1 MEISKKDWKRY
12 IKQLSAI
19 DKKAAD
25 TMQIWM
31 DDNPGADVEEMIWFA
46 QNVASYYGE
55 AAGALACE
63 MYDAVAV
70 AQGASVPLAE
80 IADVPDYGETAKA
93 VLGAIKNK
101 QNTVPATV
109 GRLVK
114 RVGADTMLKNAQR
127 DYAQFA
133 WIPMGDTCAFC
144 LTLASRGWQ
153 YMSKNAM
160 KNGHAEHI
168 HANCDC
174 QYAIRFDEKSTV
186 EGYDPDRY
194 REMYDNAEGGTP
206 QEKINAMRR
215 VKYTE
220 NPQKIREQ
228 KRDWYARNR
237 RLKYG
242 QATDFA
248 TDRGTITARRV
259 DRYGYNNIYVDEN
272 VTITE
277 RQLRNV
283 NGQVSEAKQL
293 LGVSDYC
300 DAKVIVTDMGDTLA
314 SYNPRTNTILISSK
328 MTSND
333 EIKKA
338 QIGFTCPDDPRST
351 AVHEFLHWKDADEY
365 RKTVGDITDASDM
378 SPYSVYQ
385 RERARTALREAG
397 VDVDNISALREISKY
412 AMKSALENDW
422 EEAYTE
428 FRTMIILLGGA

>member
-1 MEISKKDWKRY
+1 MDRKNC
-12 IKQLSAI
+12 SA
-19 DKKAAD
+19 DHL
-25 TMQIWM
+25 
-31 DDNPGADVEEMIWFA
+31 PGLV
-46 QNVASYYGE
+46 Y
-55 AAGALACE
+55 
-63 MYDAVAV
+63 
-70 AQGASVPLAE
+70 
-80 IADVPDYGETAKA
+80 T
-93 VLGAIKNK
+93 
-101 QNTVPATV
+101 TTATV

-114 RVGADTMLKNAQR
+114 RVGADTMLKNAER
-127 DYAQFA
+127 DHAQFA

-144 LTLASRGWQ
+144 MTLASRGWQ
-153 YMSKNAM
+153 YMSKDAM
-160 KNGHAEHI
+160 KHGHAEHI

-174 QYAIRFDEKSTV
+174 QYAIRFDESSTV

-206 QEKINAMRR
+206 QEKINTMRR
-215 VKYTE
+215 VKYIE

-242 QATDFA
+242 QASEFT
-248 TDRGTITARRV
+248 TDRGTIIARQV
-259 DRYGYNNIYVDEN
+259 ERYGYNSLFVDEN
-272 VTITE
+272 IKLTE

-283 NGQVSEAKQL
+283 DRQVSEAKQL
-293 LGVSDYC
+293 LGISDYC

-314 SYNPRTNTILISSK
+314 SYNPRTNTVLISAR

-333 EIKKA
+333 EIIRA
-338 QIGFTCPDDPRST
+338 QVGFTCPEDPRST
-351 AVHEFLHWKDADEY
+351 AVHEFLHWKDADDY

-378 SPYSVYQ
+378 SPYSIYQ
-385 RERARTALREAG
+385 REHALEALREAG
-397 VDVDNISALREISKY
+397 VDVDNISALRDISKY